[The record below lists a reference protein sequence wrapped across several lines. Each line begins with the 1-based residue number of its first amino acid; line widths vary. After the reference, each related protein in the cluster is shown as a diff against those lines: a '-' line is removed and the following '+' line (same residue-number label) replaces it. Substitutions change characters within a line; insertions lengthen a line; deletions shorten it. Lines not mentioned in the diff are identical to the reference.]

1 MLGKGHQGLCQH
13 GSTCDVVAYVAYG
26 CTESEIKQ
34 TVLWLKACGRF
45 TKLSEKS
52 FIQSQKKKKKQLL
65 LDTVLSISK

>member
-34 TVLWLKACGRF
+34 TVLWLKACGTF
-45 TKLSEKS
+45 TKLSEKT
-52 FIQSQKKKKKQLL
+52 KK
-65 LDTVLSISK
+65 